1 MKKKLAVL
9 TVGAAIC
16 LFAAQE
22 ASAAQVTVVPG
33 TTAYGLFDLLGTPP
47 EYAPLTSTTTIWLD
61 VRAFVAEF
69 PSTTPTP
76 YLDRKFDTISFE
88 LIAAPNERITKVSYS
103 ESLKTIVSYST
114 GISYTASTGS
124 AVVNNVSNGLGAF
137 YQLTP
142 TTETFFALA
151 TSYDIPGMETEVDVS
166 ITNDI
171 MAFAYGDGYAMV
183 MKEYA
188 KVEVTSAPVPVP
200 ATLWLLGSAIAG
212 LAATRRKRQEV

>member
-1 MKKKLAVL
+1 
-9 TVGAAIC
+9 
-16 LFAAQE
+16 
-22 ASAAQVTVVPG
+22 
-33 TTAYGLFDLLGTPP
+33 
-47 EYAPLTSTTTIWLD
+47 
-61 VRAFVAEF
+61 
-69 PSTTPTP
+69 
-76 YLDRKFDTISFE
+76 
-88 LIAAPNERITKVSYS
+88 
-103 ESLKTIVSYST
+103 
-114 GISYTASTGS
+114 
-124 AVVNNVSNGLGAF
+124 
-137 YQLTP
+137 LTP